1 MGFGRGGGYQSL
13 AERREAARRR
23 LSSSVRAAELVDC
36 ALRGFDEA
44 MAERRLPGHDDAL
57 RVTVRSALTIAY
69 DRPGFD
75 VTLVPAPGVVAVR
88 VQHTPFGPEAEVLEL
103 PPAPDD
109 GAGPA
114 PDTIDLRDR

>member
-1 MGFGRGGGYQSL
+1 
-13 AERREAARRR
+13 
-23 LSSSVRAAELVDC
+23 
-36 ALRGFDEA
+36 